1 MSNLMKPIYYIA
13 ALSAIL
19 GLSACTKPGVFAD
32 YRQEVF
38 PQTEINAN
46 SEKIIRITN
55 PHGDQVQRIG
65 AIDFDGGGNQDGNFE
80 VSHVVV
86 AGKVVPKRDIVV
98 PAAGTV
104 EVHMNYHPQKLITTY
119 ASYAGWVTGEPTR
132 ERPLMPGESV
142 PKKEK
147 FAVHRGMLIVTFH
160 FPEEGVVQ
168 IELIGTAIPGIEGA
182 LEASG
187 GAGGDCEAK
196 DTTACFKGTFSITIE
211 GLMKGDPIPYAIS
224 APVPIQI
231 EAGTA
236 RMVMDKF
243 PYVLIVMKGNGPG
256 EPLEGQP
263 ISALSIVVSGAK
275 GITAIGTFDGS
286 AISLDGVG
294 MRIRIVPGELAVA
307 DINPSMAAM
316 GDFEIKDIA
325 LTTSEP
331 LTAGEISFKLE
342 TLLSGKPSGNEII
355 DNFLANAH
363 VNVEMKGKLELPQ

>member
-1 MSNLMKPIYYIA
+1 MKPIHYT
-13 ALSAIL
+13 ALLAVLL

-38 PQTEINAN
+38 PQTSINAN
-46 SEKIIRITN
+46 SEKVIRITN

-65 AIDFDGGGNQDGNFE
+65 AIDFDGGGNIDGNFE

-104 EVHMNYHPQKLITTY
+104 EVHMAYHPQKLKTTP
-119 ASYAGWVTGEPTR
+119 ASFGGWVTGEPVR
-132 ERPLMPGESV
+132 EHPLSPGESL

-147 FAVHRGMLIVTFH
+147 FAVHRGMLIVTYH

-168 IELIGTAIPGIEGA
+168 IELVGTAIPGSAGE

-236 RMVMDKF
+236 RMAMDKF
-243 PYVLIVMKGNGPG
+243 PYVLIVLKGNGPG

-263 ISALSIVVSGAK
+263 ISALSIVVGGAK

-286 AISLDGVG
+286 AISLDNVG
-294 MRIRIVPGELAVA
+294 FRIRMVPGEIAAA
-307 DINPSMAAM
+307 DINPTMAAM
-316 GDFEIKDIA
+316 GDFEIKDIP

-331 LTAGEISFKLE
+331 YTAGEIAFKLE
-342 TLLSGKPSGNEII
+342 TTLSDKPSGNEII
-355 DNFLANAH
+355 DGFLHGAH
-363 VNVEMKGKLELPQ
+363 VNVAMKGKLELPQ